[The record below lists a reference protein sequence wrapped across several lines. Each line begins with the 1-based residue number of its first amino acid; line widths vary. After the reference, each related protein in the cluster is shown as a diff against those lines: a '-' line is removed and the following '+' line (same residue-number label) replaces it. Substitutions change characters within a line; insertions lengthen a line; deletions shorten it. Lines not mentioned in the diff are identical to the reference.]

1 MDFKGTFSDLELDRV
16 HDEAVLRMDGGW
28 RLANIHAVNTESG
41 IDVYYT
47 YVKDGVFEN
56 LAVRGLTPD
65 MPVPSVT
72 DVYFSAFVFENET
85 RELFGVDLHDIAL
98 DFGGTLYGTVETE
111 PMTFISPEQKEAKE
125 KAKKA
130 ALAKAARERKA
141 AAQAAK
147 AEQESASDGAKA
159 VPDAASD
166 ETEAGER

>member
-1 MDFKGTFSDLELDRV
+1 MDFKGTFSDLAPDRV

-28 RLANIHAVNTESG
+28 RLANVHGVNAESG
-41 IDVYYT
+41 VDVYYT

-56 LAVRGLTPD
+56 LVVRGIDPD
-65 MPVPSVT
+65 TPVPSVT

-85 RELFGVDLHDIAL
+85 RELFGVDVHDIAL
-98 DFGGTLYGTVETE
+98 DFGGTLYGTAETE

-141 AAQAAK
+141 AAEAAK
-147 AEQESASDGAKA
+147 AARESESGEAEGTRTD
-159 VPDAASD
+159 VSD
-166 ETEAGER
+166 ETKAGER